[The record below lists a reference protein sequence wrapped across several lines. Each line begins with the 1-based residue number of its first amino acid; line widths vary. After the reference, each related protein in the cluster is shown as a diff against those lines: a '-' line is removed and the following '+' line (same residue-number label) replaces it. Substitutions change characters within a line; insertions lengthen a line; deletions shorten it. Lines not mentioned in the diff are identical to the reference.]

1 MDDVLNPQMKK
12 FILNQTAEKKV
23 KMLENA
29 YDEGF
34 GVFWGIANVLLEA
47 PCGEGGGL
55 PTEVIDEVFQRKLK
69 TKK

>member
-1 MDDVLNPQMKK
+1 MENELN
-12 FILNQTAEKKV
+12 FLNNYILKQTTKRKIEL
-23 KMLENA
+23 LENA

-34 GVFWGIANVLLEA
+34 TLFWSIADILLKA

-69 TKK
+69 NQK